1 MSTTTALPATT
12 GTGTHREPPSGAG
25 AVGDDALLALLWL
38 ASPALPL
45 GGFSYSEG
53 LEAAVE
59 AGLVHDEASAAE
71 WLLAQLHLAPARA
84 DLAVTAAALPAWRQ
98 ADWSALRELDGW
110 VRRTRE
116 SAELRLQTEQQGHA
130 VVQWLTGLAPGL
142 HPAPPPAAVPA
153 DLRQPTYPVAYA
165 WALASLTPPALPV
178 SQALLAA
185 GFAWCEA
192 MAQAAIKAVPLG
204 QAAGQRL
211 LARLRAALPAL
222 VARVAARPAAQRQS
236 FTPMLAILSARHET
250 QYSRLFRS

>member
-1 MSTTTALPATT
+1 MTTMTMATPP
-12 GTGTHREPPSGAG
+12 GTGMRPDLLAPESSA
-25 AVGDDALLALLWL
+25 ADDALLALLWL

-59 AGLVHDEASAAE
+59 AGLVHDETSAAE

-84 DLAVTAAALPAWRQ
+84 DLAVVAAALSAWRQ
-98 ADWSALRELDGW
+98 VDWDTLRALDGW

-130 VVQWLTGLAPGL
+130 VVQWLGSLAPEL
-142 HPAPPPAAVPA
+142 HPAPPPARVPA

-165 WALASLTPPALPV
+165 WALASLTSPALPV
-178 SQALLAA
+178 ARALLAA

-192 MAQAAIKAVPLG
+192 MTQAAIKAVPLG

-222 VARVAARPAAQRQS
+222 VASAAALPAAQRQS

>member
-1 MSTTTALPATT
+1 MRPDPLPPQ
-12 GTGTHREPPSGAG
+12 GGA
-25 AVGDDALLALLWL
+25 AAADDDALLALLWL

-59 AGLVHDEASAAE
+59 IGLVHDEASAAD
-71 WLLAQLHLAPARA
+71 WLRAQLELAPARA
-84 DLAVTAAALPAWRQ
+84 DLAIIAAALPAWRQ
-98 ADWSALRELDGW
+98 ADWDGLRALDGW
-110 VRRTRE
+110 VMRTRE

-130 VVQWLTGLAPGL
+130 VVQWLHSLSPEL
-142 HPAPPPAAVPA
+142 QPCPPPAHVPP
-153 DLRQPTYPVAYA
+153 DLRQPSYPVAFA
-165 WALASLTPPALPV
+165 WALASLTPPTLPV
-178 SQALLAA
+178 ARALLAA
-185 GFAWCEA
+185 GFAWCES

-222 VARVAARPAAQRQS
+222 VARAAALPAARRQS